1 MKKLSSLKNKKVK
14 YLLYLQK
21 KSRERSRKKLFIVE
35 GIKEFKM
42 ALKGGYLPEE
52 ILLCREI
59 LKIKTRKLELFK
71 YSEKITEIS
80 SVIFKKIA
88 YRKSSGGIIAVFK
101 QKQKLLKTLKLQ
113 EYPLILVMESI
124 ENPGNIGAILRTA
137 NAVSVDAIVLCNPK
151 TDTFNPNVIRSSLG
165 SLFTTNFFV
174 ETSYKLI
181 SWLKIKIFSTV
192 LKKKYYNI
200 YKVDFRDGLAIVI
213 GNEAE
218 GLSKIWMDISDKL
231 IKIPMNGN
239 VDSLNV
245 SNVAAI
251 VLFEIIRQRS
261 KFLDF

>member
-1 MKKLSSLKNKKVK
+1 MKKLSKVK
-14 YLLYLQK
+14 DLLYLKK

-35 GIKEFKM
+35 GIKEFQM
-42 ALKGGYLPEE
+42 AIKGGYLTEQ

-59 LKIKTRKLELFK
+59 LKTRKLEF
-71 YSEKITEIS
+71 SEKITEIS
-80 SVIFKKIA
+80 SAIFLKIA

-101 QKQKLLKTLKLQ
+101 QKQKLLKTLKLKD
-113 EYPLILVMESI
+113 YPLILVIESI

-137 NAVSVDAIVLCNPK
+137 NAVSVDAIVFCNTK

-181 SWLKIKIFSTV
+181 YFLSQKKIKIFSTV
-192 LKKKYYNI
+192 LQKKYFNI
-200 YKVDFRDGLAIVI
+200 YKVDFRDGLALVI

-218 GLSKIWMDISDKL
+218 GLSKIWMEISDKL
-231 IKIPMNGN
+231 IKIPMNVN

-251 VLFEIIRQRS
+251 VLFEILRQRS
-261 KFLDF
+261 NSKIEV

>member
-1 MKKLSSLKNKKVK
+1 MKKLSKVK
-14 YLLYLQK
+14 DLLSLQK

-35 GIKEFKM
+35 GIKEFQM
-42 ALKGGYLPEE
+42 ALKGGYLPDK
-52 ILLCREI
+52 ILIYREI
-59 LKIKTRKLELFK
+59 LKTRKLEF
-71 YSEKITEIS
+71 SEKITEIS
-80 SVIFKKIA
+80 SAIFLKIA
-88 YRKSSGGIIAVFK
+88 YRNSNGGIIAVFK
-101 QKQKLLKTLKLQ
+101 QKQKLLKTLKLKD
-113 EYPLILVMESI
+113 YPLILVIESI

-137 NAVSVDAIVLCNPK
+137 NAVSVDAIVFCNTK

-181 SWLKIKIFSTV
+181 YFLRKKKIKIFSTV
-192 LKKKYYNI
+192 LQKKYFNI

-218 GLSKIWMDISDKL
+218 GLSKIWMEISDKL
-231 IKIPMNGN
+231 IKIPMNVN

-251 VLFEIIRQRS
+251 ILFEILRQRS
-261 KFLDF
+261 NSKIF